1 MTTRAAIN
9 ILGATGAIIDI
20 TSLGVSTIESRRNS
34 LGVYQLKGTKGMA
47 KAPEGWG
54 YVVNQMDNDKRL
66 AISFVDEL
74 LEVAVTLDG
83 EPADLQH
90 SLTLHVAVDELPPQ
104 VMPEPAP
111 LRPADPGQ
119 EAQAQSAQLRA
130 IADYAIAPLQDAV
143 DIDEATEED
152 AAQLKAWKKYRVALN
167 RVPEQA
173 GYPESI
179 DWPAVPY

>member
-9 ILGATGAIIDI
+9 ILGSTGAIIDI
-20 TSLGVSTIESRRNS
+20 TSLGVNTIEARRES
-34 LGVYQLKGTKGMA
+34 VGTYQLKGTKGMA

-54 YVVNQMDNDKRL
+54 YVVNQIDNDKKV
-66 AISFVDEL
+66 AITFANDL

-90 SLTLHVAVDELPPQ
+90 SLTLHVAVDELPSPI
-104 VMPEPAP
+104 VPEPVP
-111 LRPADPGQ
+111 LPPADPAQ
-119 EAQAQSAQLRA
+119 EVQAQIAQLRA
-130 IADYAIAPLQDAV
+130 IADYAITPLQDAV

-152 AAQLKAWKKYRVALN
+152 TVQLKAWKKYRVALN

-173 GYPESI
+173 GYPKTI
-179 DWPAVPY
+179 DWPAVPN

>member
-9 ILGATGAIIDI
+9 ILGSTGAIIDI
-20 TSLGVSTIESRRNS
+20 TSLGVSALEARRESV
-34 LGVYQLKGTKGMA
+34 GIYQLKGTKGMA

-54 YVVNQMDNDKRL
+54 YVVNQIDNDKKVV
-66 AISFVDEL
+66 ISFTNDL
-74 LEVAVTLDG
+74 LEVAVTLDD

-104 VMPEPAP
+104 AMPEPVP
-111 LRPADPGQ
+111 PADPDQ

-130 IADYAIAPLQDAV
+130 IADYAIIPLQDAV
-143 DIDEATEED
+143 DIEEATEED
-152 AAQLKAWKKYRVALN
+152 AARLKAWKKYRVALN

-173 GYPESI
+173 GYPEKI